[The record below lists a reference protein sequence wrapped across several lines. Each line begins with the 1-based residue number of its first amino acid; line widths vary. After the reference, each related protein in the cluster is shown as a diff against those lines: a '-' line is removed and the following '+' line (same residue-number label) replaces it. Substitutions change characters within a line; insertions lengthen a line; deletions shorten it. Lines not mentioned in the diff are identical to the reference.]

1 VKFSSRFRLILAASL
16 LLTLG
21 VKLLWTRDAPVP
33 DDALFVATAEETLR
47 AQGFR
52 TDRIVRRFGTIVRGA
67 RGGCR
72 LMVGDYP
79 ANGMFAE
86 PLAAESRGIGTMR
99 FVWRGEVSAQAPKL
113 RPLLEFYV
121 KRELGRLGFRA
132 ERRPILAIAAN
143 AACAGVA
150 IDWTALATL
159 PR

>member
-1 VKFSSRFRLILAASL
+1 MKSSGRFRLILAAAL

-21 VKLLWTRDAPVP
+21 AKLLWTRDAPAP
-33 DDALFVATAEETLR
+33 DDALFAATAEGTLR

-52 TDRIVRRFGTIVRGA
+52 TERIVRRFGTIVRGA

-79 ANGMFAE
+79 ANGMLAE
-86 PLAAESRGIGTMR
+86 PLAAESRGIGATR
-99 FVWRGEVSAQAPKL
+99 FVWRGEASAQAPKL
-113 RPLLEFYV
+113 RPLLESYV
-121 KRELGRLGFRA
+121 NRELGRLGFRP
-132 ERRPILAIAAN
+132 ERRPIFAVAAN

-150 IDWTALATL
+150 VDWAPLATL

>member
-1 VKFSSRFRLILAASL
+1 MKFSRRFRLILAASL

-21 VKLLWTRDAPVP
+21 VKLLWTRDAPAP
-33 DDALFVATAEETLR
+33 DGALFVTKVEETLR

-52 TDRIVRRFGTIVRGA
+52 TERVVRRFGTLVRGA

-86 PLAAESRGIGTMR
+86 PLEAESRGIGAMR
-99 FVWRGEVSAQAPKL
+99 FVWRGEASAQAPKL
-113 RPLLEFYV
+113 RPLLEFYA
-121 KRELGRLGFRA
+121 KRELGRLGFHP
-132 ERRPILAIAAN
+132 ERRPILAVAAN
-143 AACAGVA
+143 PACDRMAV
-150 IDWTALATL
+150 DWTALATL